1 MHELEEILRCLETI
15 QLTDPALL
23 PQRSAELE
31 RLEMFTREL
40 IPSSRA
46 EIDSRRLNPKT
57 RQSPR
62 SIV

>member
-23 PQRSAELE
+23 PQRGAELE

-46 EIDSRRLNPKT
+46 EIDARRLNPKT